1 MVVVQG
7 LFGSMSMASWV
18 TKARQL
24 VAHRGNSWDHPEN
37 SRASILSAIKMGAD
51 VIEFDIS
58 LTLDGFAIVLHGPT
72 LQKTTTGRGKA
83 GALQWTEV
91 REMVLV
97 DSEGR
102 ETQETVPSV
111 EGILREFGSDSFWNL
126 DIKDAGSLPDLV
138 PLIDE
143 LELSNRIVLSGLN
156 LKEVRGFLRLHENIN
171 MLVNLSRLDK
181 VILIFGFFVEQ
192 WFIYRYREVAADP
205 SVIAINVNHRYV
217 SNTLVK
223 AIHSLG
229 IEVWAFTVDDLQVV
243 NELFEMGVNSVT
255 TNRPEIRNL

>member
-37 SRASILSAIKMGAD
+37 SRASILSAIEIGSD

-58 LTLDGFAIVLHGPT
+58 FTLDGVPIVLHGPT
-72 LQKTTTGRGKA
+72 LQKTTNGRGKA

-97 DSEGR
+97 DRKGR

-111 EGILREFGSDSFWNL
+111 ESILREFGSDSFWNL
-126 DIKDAGSLPDLV
+126 DIKDSRSLPGLV
-138 PLIDE
+138 LLIDE

-156 LKEVRGFLRLHENIN
+156 SKEVRGFLRLHANTN
-171 MLVNLSRLDK
+171 VLVNLSRLDK
-181 VILIFGFFVEQ
+181 VILRFGFLVKQ
-192 WFIYRYREVAADP
+192 WFIYRYRQIASDP
-205 SVIAINVNHRYV
+205 SVIAINMHHRYV

-229 IEVWAFTVDDLQVV
+229 IEVWAYTVDDLQAM
-243 NELFEMGVNSVT
+243 NTLFETGVNSVT
-255 TNRPEIRNL
+255 TNRPKIRKL